1 MTFEIL
7 TPEKKF
13 FSGEAES
20 ILMTGADGKF
30 EILKDHAPLISSLK
44 EGEIRIR
51 QNGKDTLVKIKIGF
65 VEVLNNK
72 INVMVE
78 GAA

>member
-1 MTFEIL
+1 MTLEIL

-20 ILMTGADGKF
+20 VMLPGADGKF

-51 QNGKDTLVKIKIGF
+51 QNGKDTSVKIKSGF
-65 VEVLNNK
+65 VEALNNAV
-72 INVMVE
+72 NVMVE
-78 GAA
+78 GAE

>member
-1 MTFEIL
+1 MTVEIL

-20 ILMTGADGKF
+20 ILMPGADGKF

-51 QNGKDTLVKIKIGF
+51 QNGKDTLVKIKSGF

-78 GAA
+78 GAK

>member
-1 MTFEIL
+1 MTLEIL

-13 FSGEAES
+13 FSGDAES
-20 ILMTGADGKF
+20 VMLPGADGKF

-51 QNGKDTLVKIKIGF
+51 QNGKDTSVKIKSGF

>member
-1 MTFEIL
+1 MTLEIL

-13 FSGEAES
+13 FSGDAES
-20 ILMTGADGKF
+20 VMLPGADGKF

-51 QNGKDTLVKIKIGF
+51 QNGKDTSVKIKSGF

-78 GAA
+78 GAQ

>member
-1 MTFEIL
+1 MTVEIL

-13 FSGEAES
+13 FSGDAES
-20 ILMTGADGKF
+20 IMLPGADGKF

-51 QNGKDTLVKIKIGF
+51 QNGKDTSVKIKSGF

>member
-20 ILMTGADGKF
+20 ILMPGADGKF

-51 QNGKDTLVKIKIGF
+51 QNGKDTLVKIKSGF

-78 GAA
+78 GAK

>member
-1 MTFEIL
+1 MTVEIL

-20 ILMTGADGKF
+20 ILMPGADGKF

-51 QNGKDTLVKIKIGF
+51 QNGKDTSVKIKSGF

-78 GAA
+78 GAQ

>member
-1 MTFEIL
+1 MTVEIL

-20 ILMTGADGKF
+20 ILMPGADGKF

-51 QNGKDTLVKIKIGF
+51 QNGKDTSVKIKSGF

-78 GAA
+78 GVA

>member
-1 MTFEIL
+1 MTLEIL

-13 FSGEAES
+13 FSGDAES
-20 ILMTGADGKF
+20 VLLPGADGKF

-51 QNGKDTLVKIKIGF
+51 QNGKDTSVKIKSGF

-78 GAA
+78 GAE

>member
-1 MTFEIL
+1 MTVEIL

-20 ILMTGADGKF
+20 VMLPGADGKF

-51 QNGKDTLVKIKIGF
+51 QNGKDTSVKIKSGF
-65 VEVLNNK
+65 VEVLNNAV
-72 INVMVE
+72 NVMVE
-78 GAA
+78 GAE

>member
-1 MTFEIL
+1 MTVEIL

-20 ILMTGADGKF
+20 ILMPGADGKF

-51 QNGKDTLVKIKIGF
+51 QNGKDTLVKIKSGF

-72 INVMVE
+72 MITI
-78 GAA
+78 

>member
-1 MTFEIL
+1 MTLEIL

-13 FSGEAES
+13 FSGETES
-20 ILMTGADGKF
+20 VLFPGADGKF

-44 EGEIRIR
+44 AGEIRVR
-51 QNGKDTLVKIKIGF
+51 QNGKDVVVKIKSGF

-78 GAA
+78 GAE